1 MAGSGPPRRNIMEYI
16 FIYILIIN
24 ILAFCL
30 YGIDKWKAV
39 RGAWRL
45 SEMTLLLA
53 AFLGGAAGAFLGMRI
68 FHHKTRHWKFKI
80 LVPLFL
86 ILEILGLGYLYFIF

>member
-1 MAGSGPPRRNIMEYI
+1 MAGSGPPRRNNMEYI

-86 ILEILGLGYLYFIF
+86 ILEILGLGDLYFIF

>member
-1 MAGSGPPRRNIMEYI
+1 MAGSGPPRRNNMEYI

>member
-1 MAGSGPPRRNIMEYI
+1 MEYI